1 MHSNPNSPGSAHP
14 VDHVNQMPGARTPAQ
29 TLGAPLLSQRTWT
42 RGCERTSHRHAA
54 LPAGLP
60 LCFTATKPRYYY
72 ILISGSRHVR
82 TTRSYSSPLN
92 SAQTLLK
99 LFWTVARSAFLWAL
113 TPATKPEGRAAA
125 PCPSSTQ
132 GWRLES
138 QRRFAEGLTAVLT
151 QRPPHPHL
159 IRALLAAE
167 PHPFWGPHSRGAA
180 RAPLFTPRAAPSHS
194 PHVWR
199 RSFGVPE
206 EMSSELPFLTGR
218 YPLAS
223 PQAPTAPS
231 AISSSPYR
239 CPPAQPPKQPHRAHS
254 LPENQIPPEPSPPYV
269 LTWYTSIQKKKK
281 VIFAFCPFPV
291 FPPDS
296 PEPRTAPQPA
306 PRSWGHAHLWDARTR
321 REGWRRT
328 RRVSQLRFCG

>member
-1 MHSNPNSPGSAHP
+1 MGYLKRCIFPSIRNYVYLMHSNPNSPGSAHP

-167 PHPFWGPHSRGAA
+167 PHPFWVLRAEVLHVLRSSYHALHLPIPHTFDAEVLACQKRWALSSPSWQEGTRSQTRRLLQHPA
-180 RAPLFTPRAAPSHS
+180 LFPAHQTAVLLRSHQS
-194 PHVWR
+194 NHT
-199 RSFGVPE
+199 G
-206 EMSSELPFLTGR
+206 LT
-218 YPLAS
+218 AS
-223 PQAPTAPS
+223 PRTKSHQSLHHPT
-231 AISSSPYR
+231 
-239 CPPAQPPKQPHRAHS
+239 C
-254 LPENQIPPEPSPPYV
+254 
-269 LTWYTSIQKKKK
+269 
-281 VIFAFCPFPV
+281 
-291 FPPDS
+291 
-296 PEPRTAPQPA
+296 
-306 PRSWGHAHLWDARTR
+306 
-321 REGWRRT
+321 
-328 RRVSQLRFCG
+328 